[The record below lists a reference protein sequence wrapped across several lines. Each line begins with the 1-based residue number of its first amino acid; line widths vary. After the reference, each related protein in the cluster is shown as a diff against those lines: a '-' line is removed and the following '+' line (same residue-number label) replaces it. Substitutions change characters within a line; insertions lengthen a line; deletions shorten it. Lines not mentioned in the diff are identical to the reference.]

1 MPKDRPRERDL
12 LVDVYRPVAGGKPLA
27 NRPAVIMAF
36 GGAFHRGDKGEEHF
50 TEDGAQDSSMA
61 DYCRRFARDGYACF
75 SRSEAR
81 SVGKEW
87 VSTCSSWGLPG
98 HIKHKKQE
106 TPRRDNKVYT

>member
-75 SRSEAR
+75 SIDYRLTPEDPGLAKPVDEKKLVPRSEEHT
-81 SVGKEW
+81 SELQ
-87 VSTCSSWGLPG
+87 SL
-98 HIKHKKQE
+98 
-106 TPRRDNKVYT
+106 